1 MLTPLELPFLSL
13 VIATKGKKKKKKEKK
28 KRGATQRERIRE
40 MFILSYPCPDRSS
53 VPWAISFSYFV
64 HKTGQTIEY
73 NRQTSCKW
81 ERERITGKAVGNT
94 RLVQSGTAIVF
105 VVPNCVVLLSDMR
118 THPSPTR
125 ERTGVQTWKVK
136 KSRQISFREE
146 KVRGLNN
153 GFKSEQE
160 WNGGCG
166 GVEQG
171 PRARTHTK

>member
-1 MLTPLELPFLSL
+1 MR
-13 VIATKGKKKKKKEKK
+13 EK
-28 KRGATQRERIRE
+28 
-40 MFILSYPCPDRSS
+40 
-53 VPWAISFSYFV
+53 
-64 HKTGQTIEY
+64 
-73 NRQTSCKW
+73 
-81 ERERITGKAVGNT
+81 ERITGKAVGNT

-118 THPSPTR
+118 THTHIYICTHGSPTR

-160 WNGGCG
+160 
-166 GVEQG
+166 
-171 PRARTHTK
+171 